1 LNPKQTSHCKNRG
14 ELESYYHDN
23 NPHGRR
29 YYFEIVKPGDPG
41 YEAVFL
47 EWAVLETEMSIEES
61 KECFRIWDKCNSSLI
76 W

>member
-1 LNPKQTSHCKNRG
+1 MNPKQTSHCKNRG
-14 ELESYYHDN
+14 EIESFYHDS

-29 YYFEIVKPGDPG
+29 YFIEIVKPGDPG
-41 YEAVFL
+41 YEVAFL
-47 EWAVLETEMSIEES
+47 EWALIFTAMSIEES